1 MASHVFLLTGVG
13 PRRAVAD
20 RVSHVL
26 AVFRKT
32 GDDSMVVLPFPDD
45 FSAVLDDHGVHNCVN
60 HVDIDGRRHAHV
72 CVFVPFLP
80 RMYDRYVKER
90 RGFGFEVA
98 CQAEEGAFDA
108 VARELQRMQVRKE
121 GA

>member
-26 AVFRKT
+26 AVFRKSS
-32 GDDSMVVLPFPDD
+32 DDSMVVLPFPDD
-45 FSAVLDDHGVHNCVN
+45 FSTVLHDHGVHNRIN
-60 HVDIDGRRHAHV
+60 HVDIDGRRHSHV
-72 CVFVPFLP
+72 CVFVPYLP

-90 RGFGFEVA
+90 RGFGFEVT
-98 CQAEEGAFDA
+98 CRQEEDAFHA
-108 VARELQRMQVRKE
+108 VARELQRMQVCKE
-121 GA
+121 A